1 MSSLSSKLRE
11 LRKTLKKSKMNPAL
25 SDEDIS
31 SVARNMPRDLECLVK
46 YLSSEQVD
54 AYGSGV
60 LKITQAHTSRDQAK
74 FEECI
79 LEMGAFVR
87 GGMPGM
93 HLLNSVYQRIMKH
106 YGVWIDME
114 EVFEALKL
122 SMNIAQN
129 KIKRKWVKDEE
140 DDIPTT
146 DFSPPSSQKRMKTHH

>member
-1 MSSLSSKLRE
+1 
-11 LRKTLKKSKMNPAL
+11 
-25 SDEDIS
+25 
-31 SVARNMPRDLECLVK
+31 MPRDLECLVK

-54 AYGSGV
+54 AYGGGV

-87 GGMPGM
+87 GGLPGM

-114 EVFEALKL
+114 EVFEALK
-122 SMNIAQN
+122 IYVHTGQN
-129 KIKRKWVKDEE
+129 KIKRKDGE

>member
-11 LRKTLKKSKMNPAL
+11 LRKTLKKSKTNPTL
-25 SDEDIS
+25 KDEDICA
-31 SVARNMPRDLECLVK
+31 VARNMPRDLECLVK

-54 AYGSGV
+54 AFGGEV
-60 LKITQAHTSRDQAK
+60 LSITQAHTSRDQAK

-87 GGMPGM
+87 GGLPGM